1 MAGKL
6 LRASMCLA
14 VVAFVLPAA
23 SVQAKP
29 LAGAATTAKV
39 PFSIDP
45 QYAAAVENYY
55 TTQFPSRWTNQV
67 SGSAWRTSHDASA
80 NWIRDEWSRLLQPFA
95 VEGAFSEIRPFNLE
109 DPAGAGDQDP
119 SGAAGPE
126 SNVFAFMPGSDPIL
140 RNQVVIVGGHYDCV
154 DVVVDGGLDCGM
166 QIPAATAVLEGLV
179 RYWKANNVR
188 PRRSV
193 AFFAIDGEEQCLC
206 GSVHYTTLGSPNA
219 LFEHLELP
227 PQLSVVAYHDTD
239 MIGANYPNR
248 LFGLS
253 KNDFMPMNVFSAPAV
268 ENPERVAGPFASYDA
283 AIANP
288 VFLAR
293 RPAPGSRRPAPRTRS
308 SA

>member
-1 MAGKL
+1 
-6 LRASMCLA
+6 
-14 VVAFVLPAA
+14 
-23 SVQAKP
+23 
-29 LAGAATTAKV
+29 
-39 PFSIDP
+39 
-45 QYAAAVENYY
+45 
-55 TTQFPSRWTNQV
+55 
-67 SGSAWRTSHDASA
+67 
-80 NWIRDEWSRLLQPFA
+80 
-95 VEGAFSEIRPFNLE
+95 
-109 DPAGAGDQDP
+109 
-119 SGAAGPE
+119 
-126 SNVFAFMPGSDPIL
+126 
-140 RNQVVIVGGHYDCV
+140 
-154 DVVVDGGLDCGM
+154 
-166 QIPAATAVLEGLV
+166 
-179 RYWKANNVR
+179 WKANNIR

-268 ENPERVAGPFASYDA
+268 ENPERIAGPFASYDA

-293 RPAPGSRRPAPRTRS
+293 FKLYRAAILRQRDRYFTDMHAKYPTWTYRDGVKKPLFTDAQKKYVNIVDDPLDRSDHTVFIANGIPADINIGLSDPSAAPPGWVSYHHVGESQEEVELFRSGRMALNRDTLLGYEATAAWVAYEAGAGEDSPATEPFFVGETTSGDLPPIEGVQVGIQDRELPAMPANQVARKWRS
-308 SA
+308 L